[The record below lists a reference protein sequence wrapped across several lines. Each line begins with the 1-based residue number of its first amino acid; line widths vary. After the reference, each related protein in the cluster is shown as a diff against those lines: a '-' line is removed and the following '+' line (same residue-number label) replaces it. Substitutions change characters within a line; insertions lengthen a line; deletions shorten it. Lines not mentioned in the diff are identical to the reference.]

1 MVRFFVCYAESS
13 VNYKFELNTV
23 VWDFDPFEGS
33 KNTIF
38 HNSSRRPQMVGFVLV
53 SPRAA

>member
-13 VNYKFELNTV
+13 VNYKFELNTA